1 MGSRIWRIVGAAFVG
16 MLGFGAVIP
25 MLPVY
30 LHEQVG
36 ASTFVTG
43 LLIGMSSAFALLGR
57 LFAGKTADQKGR
69 RVALLIGMA
78 FCVGAGVLYFPIF
91 GLWAMPPARVLHGL
105 GEGFFV
111 TAAVAWAVDVAP
123 ENRRA
128 QALGYLSSGIWGGV
142 CVGPAIGQA
151 LGTMPRVAGFVA
163 ISAAVMILII
173 MLMKEEPRP
182 HEPEPTRWFPPP
194 VLLPGVILGFGN
206 VTYAAMSGFLILLL
220 RERGHGSTWAFSAF
234 ALAVLFGRAAFGALP
249 DRIGPRRSLYAG
261 YVFLGAGLAM
271 IAALHNSVFDI
282 PASLLVG
289 LGYSFPW
296 PALASVVVD
305 RVPVSERAAALGA
318 LTAFYDLFVAASS
331 ALAGA
336 VAGHW
341 GFTSVF
347 WMAFG
352 CMWISMALVMVT
364 NIGKRVTSAPRIQT
378 PSPFRARYSTGSI
391 PRSADSAGN
400 D

>member
-1 MGSRIWRIVGAAFVG
+1 
-16 MLGFGAVIP
+16 
-25 MLPVY
+25 
-30 LHEQVG
+30 
-36 ASTFVTG
+36 
-43 LLIGMSSAFALLGR
+43 MSSAFALLGR
-57 LFAGKTADQKGR
+57 LFAGKIADRKGR
-69 RVALLIGMA
+69 RIALLMGMA
-78 FCVGAGVLYFPIF
+78 FCACAGVLYLPFF
-91 GLWAMPPARVLHGL
+91 GLGAMPPARLLHGL

-128 QALGYLSSGIWGGV
+128 QALGFLSSGIWGGV
-142 CVGPAIGQA
+142 SVGPAIGQA
-151 LGTMPRVAGFVA
+151 LGTMGRVAAFVA
-163 ISAAVMILII
+163 ISSVIVMLII
-173 MLMKEEPRP
+173 TLMDEQPRP
-182 HEPEPTRWFPPP
+182 HDPTPTRWFPPP

-220 RERGHGSTWAFSAF
+220 RQRGHSTTWAFSAF

-261 YVFLGAGLAM
+261 YVFFAVGLVA
-271 IAALHNSVFDI
+271 IAAVQNSTVDV

-296 PALASVVVD
+296 PALASVVVG
-305 RVPVSERAAALGA
+305 RVAVSERAAALGA

-331 ALAGA
+331 AAAGA
-336 VAGHW
+336 VAGHF
-341 GFTSVF
+341 GFTAVF

-352 CMWISMALVMVT
+352 CMCVSVVLTAVT
-364 NIGKRVTSAPRIQT
+364 NIGREAISEPQTQT
-378 PSPFRARYSTGSI
+378 PSPYRARYSTGNI